1 MGARRSGREVALQVL
16 FQVELTQQTG
26 ERALQLFWQHH
37 EGDPEGRSYAETL
50 VLGVERELVAVD
62 EKLRAA
68 STHWRLERMARIDRN
83 LLRMGAW
90 ELLHQTEVPI
100 AVVIDECIE
109 LAKSFGTDDSPSF
122 VNGVL
127 NRVAELA
134 LTRA

>member
-16 FQVELTQQTG
+16 FQVELTQQSAD
-26 ERALQLFWQHH
+26 RALSLFWKHH
-37 EGDPEGRSYAETL
+37 EADPEGKDYAES
-50 VLGVERELVAVD
+50 VVRGVERHLEQVD

-90 ELLHQTEVPI
+90 ELLHQTDVPV

-109 LAKSFGTDDSPSF
+109 LAKSFGTEESPSF
-122 VNGVL
+122 INGVL
-127 NRVAELA
+127 HRVAELSIS
-134 LTRA
+134 R

>member
-1 MGARRSGREVALQVL
+1 MQVL
-16 FQVELTQQTG
+16 FQVELTKQSAD
-26 ERALQLFWQHH
+26 RALALFWQHH
-37 EGDPEGRSYAETL
+37 EGDPEGREYATRI
-50 VLGVERELVAVD
+50 VTGVSRDLELIDER
-62 EKLRAA
+62 LRAA

-90 ELLHQTEVPI
+90 ELTEQTDIPV

-109 LAKSFGTDDSPSF
+109 LAKRFGTEDSPSF

-134 LTRA
+134 ISR